1 MPTFIRASKNSK
13 TILTKEFAKK
23 LYFSPGRDIDL
34 NFHKIFNP
42 GNQDLRLS
50 DPMTL
55 KQLRERIARTP
66 LQNMKKQII
75 GAPDDVMPLS
85 DLQNLYNNV
94 VKPKQILFHNPIKFE
109 EIDYRKPNPLSIYN
123 RNYVGD
129 SNEEIFLLRDFN
141 TKFKWE
147 TGMDKYLDYR
157 YINYFPNGFYFNGD
171 KMSQFLYD
179 LRIIVVKE
187 NKWSYAPL

>member
-1 MPTFIRASKNSK
+1 MPTFIRGSNHPNV
-13 TILTKEFAKK
+13 ITKEFAKK
-23 LYFSPGRDIDL
+23 LYFTPGRDLDM

-42 GNQDLRLS
+42 GNQDLSLYSPLS
-50 DPMTL
+50 L

-94 VKPKQILFHNPIKFE
+94 VRPRQILSQNPIKYE
-109 EIDYRKPNPLSIYN
+109 KIDYKKPNPLSIYN
-123 RNYVGD
+123 RKYVGD

-141 TKFKWE
+141 TMHKWKSQ
-147 TGMDKYLDYR
+147 MDRFLDYR
-157 YINYFPNGFYFNGD
+157 YINYIPNGFYYNGD
-171 KMSQFLYD
+171 KMGQLLYD
-179 LRIIVVKE
+179 IRIIIVKD
-187 NKWSYAPL
+187 NKWIYAPL